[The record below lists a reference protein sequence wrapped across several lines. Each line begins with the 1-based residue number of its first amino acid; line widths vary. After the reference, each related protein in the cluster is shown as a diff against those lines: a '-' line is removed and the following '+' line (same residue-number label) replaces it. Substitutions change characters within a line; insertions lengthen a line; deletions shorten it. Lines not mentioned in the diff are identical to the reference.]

1 MKAITIT
8 TDVKNGKFTRNTDR
22 IAKAVK
28 YFEGKT
34 IDITM
39 KKQSQYRSNQQNG
52 YYFGVIIPMTI
63 TAVEDEWGEIWNSEE
78 AHEMFKTMFLYN
90 EKVNDKTG
98 EIVKTPKSS
107 TENSTKDQEVY
118 HEKCR
123 QFLKE
128 WFNVDVPLP
137 NEGILFE

>member
-1 MKAITIT
+1 MEL
-8 TDVKNGKFTRNTDR
+8 R
-22 IAKAVK
+22 
-28 YFEGKT
+28 
-34 IDITM
+34 
-39 KKQSQYRSNQQNG
+39 Q
-52 YYFGVIIPMTI
+52 
-63 TAVEDEWGEIWNSEE
+63 

-107 TENSTKDQEVY
+107 TENSTKEQEVY